1 MFKAN
6 GHFGLVMLL
15 LLAEASNYR
24 ALLPQEVIIEALLG
38 KEFFYDVLSEAII
51 YKLCEVLDN
60 YLRF

>member
-1 MFKAN
+1 
-6 GHFGLVMLL
+6 MLL